1 MNEMNDGML
10 FTDHGTVGRLVD
22 PAGQPDGAAVVRH
35 HPRVVRGQE
44 ADGVAAPQHVCQYF
58 LSDTNIFHLST
69 LPEPRSVGE
78 SPL

>member
-1 MNEMNDGML
+1 MNDGKL
-10 FTDHGTVGRLVD
+10 STDHGAVGWLVD
-22 PAGQPDGAAVVRH
+22 PAGQPHGAAVVRH
-35 HPRVVRGQE
+35 HPRVVWRKE